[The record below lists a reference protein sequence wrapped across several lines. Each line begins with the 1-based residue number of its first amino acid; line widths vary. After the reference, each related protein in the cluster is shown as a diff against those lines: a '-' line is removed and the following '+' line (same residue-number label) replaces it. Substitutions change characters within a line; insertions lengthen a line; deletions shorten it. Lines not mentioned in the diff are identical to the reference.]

1 MSDMLP
7 VGAGSGR
14 DTRREA
20 PRASVPV
27 RVHYRFDPRADF
39 LAEAAVDVSVSG
51 VFVRFRGDPR
61 VGSMVHLRLELP
73 DGRPTVEGFGRVARF
88 GICAD
93 GCPGIAIQF
102 VSLEERATGLLE
114 ELVAANLDAGDRGR
128 A

>member
-1 MSDMLP
+1 MLP

-27 RVHYRFDPRADF
+27 KVHYRFDPAAGF

-51 VFVRFRGDPR
+51 VFLRYGGEHRIGA
-61 VGSMVHLRLELP
+61 MVHLRLELP
-73 DGRPTVEGFGRVARF
+73 DGRPTVEGFGRVARS
-88 GICAD
+88 GTCPD

-102 VSLEERATGLLE
+102 VSLEERATDLLE
-114 ELVAANLDAGDRGR
+114 ELVASRLEPLEASRP
-128 A
+128 